1 MLMMLKNAYCIEEL
15 SVNSELRVGYDG
27 QLEQLKEAIKI
38 VTYSRGFKISVNS
51 SFHKILDYIDVV
63 EFF

>member
-15 SVNSELRVGYDG
+15 SINPELRVGYDG

-51 SFHKILDYIDVV
+51 SFHKILDFIDVV